1 MGQINPGDTA
11 FILICAALVF
21 LMTPALGLFYAG
33 MVRGKNALGTI
44 MQSLFMVSIVGV
56 EWVLIGYSMS
66 FGPDISGFVGD
77 LSWLGLN
84 GVGAAPNPD
93 YAATIPQ
100 SAFMLYQCMFA
111 IITPALITGAFAE
124 RVRFAPFVVFSLLWA
139 IFVYNP
145 VCHWIWGTGGWLKEK
160 GVLDFAGGLVVH
172 LTCGVAALV
181 TALITG
187 KRKGYG
193 KQSFA
198 PHNLPMTLLG
208 TGLLWFGWF
217 GFNGGSALAAD
228 GIAAGA
234 AVATHIAGLVAMATW
249 LVVEWVHRGK
259 PTTLGAASGAIAGLA
274 TITPAAGFVS
284 PMAAIVIGLVAGI
297 VCYTAVMLKD
307 TLGYDDSLDVVG
319 IHGVGGLTG
328 TLCLGLFA
336 SKAINPGGADG
347 LLYGNPAFLG
357 TQLYGIF
364 AVLVYTLVV
373 TWIIAKVIDV
383 TMGLRVTTEAE
394 TEGLDLS
401 EHSETA
407 YAS

>member
-33 MVRGKNALGTI
+33 MVRSKNSLGTI

-66 FGPDISGFVGD
+66 FGPDIAGFVGD
-77 LSWLGLN
+77 LSWLGLK

-145 VCHWIWGTGGWLKEK
+145 VCHWIWGNGGWLKEK

-181 TALITG
+181 TAIMTG

-193 KQSFA
+193 RQSFA

-249 LVVEWVHRGK
+249 LGVEWIHRGK

-284 PMAAIVIGLVAGI
+284 PMAAIIIGILAGGI
-297 VCYTAVMLKD
+297 CYTAVMWKD
-307 TLGYDDSLDVVG
+307 RLGYDDSLDVVG

-336 SKAINPGGADG
+336 SRSINPGGADG
-347 LLYGNPAFLG
+347 LFHGNPAFFG
-357 TQLYGIF
+357 TQLFGVF
-364 AVLVYTLVV
+364 AVLVYTLVI
-373 TWIIAKVIDV
+373 TWIIAKAVDAI
-383 TMGLRVTTEAE
+383 MGLRMAPEAE
-394 TEGLDLS
+394 TEGMDLS

-407 YAS
+407 YAQ

>member
-1 MGQINPGDTA
+1 MSQINPGDTA

-33 MVRGKNALGTI
+33 MVRRKNVLGTI
-44 MQSLFMVSIVGV
+44 LQSLIMASIVGI
-56 EWVLIGYSMS
+56 EWVIIGYSMS
-66 FGPDISGFVGD
+66 FGPDVHGFVGD
-77 LSWLGLN
+77 LSWLGLK
-84 GVGAAPNPD
+84 GVGMTPNPD
-93 YAATIPQ
+93 YAPTIPQ
-100 SAFMLYQCMFA
+100 TAFMLYQCMFA

-124 RVRFAPFVVFSLLWA
+124 RVRFAPFIIFSLLWA

-145 VCHWIWGTGGWLKEK
+145 VCHWIWGTDGWLKEK

-181 TALITG
+181 GALIAG

-217 GFNGGSALAAD
+217 GFNGGSALAANE
-228 GIAAGA
+228 IAASA

-249 LVVEWVHRGK
+249 LGIEWIHRGK

-274 TITPAAGFVS
+274 TITPAAGFVGPVS
-284 PMAAIVIGLVAGI
+284 AIIIGLAAGVI
-297 VCYTAVMLKD
+297 CYMAVTLKD
-307 TLGYDDSLDVVG
+307 KLGYDDSLDVVG

-328 TLCLGLFA
+328 TICLGLFA
-336 SKAINPGGADG
+336 SKAINPGGVNG
-347 LLYGNPAFLG
+347 LFFGNPQFLF
-357 TQLYGIF
+357 TQLYGIV
-364 AVLVYTLVV
+364 AVGVYTLVV
-373 TWIIAKVIDV
+373 TWIIMKAIDV
-383 TMGLRVTTEAE
+383 AMGFRVSSEAE

-407 YAS
+407 YTS